1 MRFLLR
7 PFSRPRFSFLPRPRE
22 NKFFFLLH
30 QSAMN
35 IQKTAGRLQNLLDEF
50 ENVPAKVQEIKDL
63 EDFGDRII
71 HDITRSLHRTFVTP
85 IDREDILALA
95 GSLDD
100 VVDAIDEAAQ
110 YILEYQ
116 IEEPTESAR
125 HLARVIV
132 QCADELER
140 AVGLLSN
147 RGSKLSDILPMAMEI
162 NRLENEAD
170 QIASRARSELFN
182 NGFDTKQILKWRDIY
197 DDLEQATDR
206 AEDAADVLEG
216 IVLKHS

>member
-1 MRFLLR
+1 MRLSFPSL
-7 PFSRPRFSFLPRPRE
+7 SRPKLSFLPRE
-22 NKFFFLLH
+22 NKFFMLLH
-30 QSAMN
+30 QSTMN
-35 IQKTAGRLQNLLDEF
+35 IQKTAGRLQNLLEDF
-50 ENVPAKVQEIKDL
+50 DNVPAKVQEIKDL

-116 IEEPTESAR
+116 IEVPTESAR
-125 HLARVIV
+125 HLTRVIV

-140 AVGLLSN
+140 ALGLLST
-147 RGSKLSDILPMAMEI
+147 RGSKLKDILPMAIEI

-170 QIASRARSELFN
+170 RIASKARSELFN
-182 NGFDTKQILKWRDIY
+182 DDFDTKQILKWRDIY

-206 AEDAADVLEG
+206 AEDAADILEG

>member
-1 MRFLLR
+1 MKLSLSFLAKPKL
-7 PFSRPRFSFLPRPRE
+7 SFLPKE
-22 NKFFFLLH
+22 NRFFFLLH
-30 QSAMN
+30 QSALN
-35 IQKTAGRLQNLLDEF
+35 IQQVARRMQDLVDNY

-71 HDITRSLHRTFVTP
+71 HDITKSLHRTFVTP

-110 YILEYQ
+110 YILEYK
-116 IEEPTESAR
+116 IEEPTQHAR
-125 HLARVIV
+125 FLATIIV
-132 QCADELER
+132 QCAEQLEQ
-140 AVGLLSN
+140 ALSLLSTK
-147 RGSKLSDILPMAMEI
+147 GSKLKDILPVVVEI

-170 QIASRARSELFN
+170 TVASRARSELFD
-182 NGFDTKQILKWRDIY
+182 NGFEVQQILNWRDIY

-206 AEDAADVLEG
+206 AEDAADILEG

>member
-1 MRFLLR
+1 M
-7 PFSRPRFSFLPRPRE
+7 
-22 NKFFFLLH
+22 
-30 QSAMN
+30 
-35 IQKTAGRLQNLLDEF
+35 QNLLDGF
-50 ENVPAKVQEIKDL
+50 NNVPAKVQEIKDL

-85 IDREDILALA
+85 LDREDILALA

-116 IEEPTESAR
+116 IEVPTESAR
-125 HLARVIV
+125 NLARVIV
-132 QCADELER
+132 LCADELER
-140 AVGLLSN
+140 AVGMLST
-147 RGSKLSDILPMAMEI
+147 RGSKLMDILPMTIEI

-170 QIASRARSELFN
+170 KIASSARSELFN
-182 NGFDTKQILKWRDIY
+182 DNFDTKQILKWRDIY

-206 AEDAADVLEG
+206 SEDAADILEG

>member
-1 MRFLLR
+1 MRLSL
-7 PFSRPRFSFLPRPRE
+7 PSFLKHGVSFRPKE
-22 NKFFFLLH
+22 NPFFFLLH

-35 IQKTAGRLQNLLDEF
+35 IRQVARRLEDLMDNY

-63 EDFGDRII
+63 EEFGDQII

-100 VVDAIDEAAQ
+100 VVDAMDEAAQ
-110 YILEYQ
+110 YILEYK
-116 IEEPTESAR
+116 IEEPTEYAR
-125 HLARVIV
+125 LLAASIV

-140 AVGLLSN
+140 AVSLLST
-147 RGSKLSDILPMAMEI
+147 RGAKLKDILPRVVEI

-170 QIASRARSELFN
+170 RIASRGRSELFS
-182 NGFDTKQILKWRDIY
+182 NGFGMDQILKWRDIY

-216 IVLKHS
+216 IVLKNS

>member
-1 MRFLLR
+1 MRFSLSFLWKNKLR
-7 PFSRPRFSFLPRPRE
+7 FLPRD
-22 NKFFFLLH
+22 NQFFFLLD

-35 IQKTAGRLQNLLDEF
+35 IRQVARRMEDLMYNF

-63 EDFGDRII
+63 EDFGDEII
-71 HDITRSLHRTFVTP
+71 HGITRALHRTFVTP
-85 IDREDILALA
+85 IDREDIMALA

-110 YILEYQ
+110 YVLEYQ
-116 IEEPTESAR
+116 IEEPTEHAR
-125 HLARVIV
+125 LMATIIL
-132 QCADELER
+132 QCAVQLEQ
-140 AVGLLSN
+140 AVSLLST
-147 RGSKLSDILPMAMEI
+147 RGSKLKDILPIVVEI

-170 QIASRARSELFN
+170 NITSRARSELFS
-182 NGFDTKQILKWRDIY
+182 NGYEVIYILKWRDIY

-206 AEDAADVLEG
+206 AEDAADILEG

>member
-1 MRFLLR
+1 MRLSFPSL
-7 PFSRPRFSFLPRPRE
+7 SRPKLSFLPRE
-22 NKFFFLLH
+22 NKFFMLLH
-30 QSAMN
+30 QSTMN
-35 IQKTAGRLQNLLDEF
+35 IQKTAGRLQNLLEDF
-50 ENVPAKVQEIKDL
+50 DNVPAKVQEIKDL

-116 IEEPTESAR
+116 IEVPTESAR
-125 HLARVIV
+125 HLTRVIV

-140 AVGLLSN
+140 AIGLLST
-147 RGSKLSDILPMAMEI
+147 RGSKLKDILPMAIEI

-170 QIASRARSELFN
+170 RIASKARSELFN
-182 NGFDTKQILKWRDIY
+182 DDFDTKQILKWRDIY

-206 AEDAADVLEG
+206 AEDAADILEG